1 MKRLKTLGLAAM
13 LVLSGCASFTKDEV
27 APVTMPS
34 MASYTNKPNVF
45 VAFDFYQGTPGTTG
59 AVEVPQARDA
69 LRPQLQKALTDSGL
83 FGRVTL
89 DEFKKQP
96 GDYSLHLKVYNHPP
110 SGGQLLMAFIS
121 GLTLTII
128 PSMAT
133 DQYSM
138 SLDAQD
144 SQGKVLRTVGNHDA
158 INTWIG
164 IWFVPMM
171 ANTPQKAV
179 TDTFTRQVN
188 SLLKQLVDSQSLKY
202 SMLKVTVPQA

>member
-45 VAFDFYQGTPGTTG
+45 VAFDFYQGTPGTAG

-69 LRPQLQKALTDSGL
+69 LKPQLQKALTDSGL

-110 SGGQLLMAFIS
+110 SGGQMVMAFVS

-202 SMLKVTVPQA
+202 SMLNVSVPQA

>member
-13 LVLSGCASFTKDEV
+13 LALSGCASFTKDEV

-34 MASYTNKPNVF
+34 MDSYTNKPNVF

-69 LRPQLQKALTDSGL
+69 LKPQLQKALTNSGL

-110 SGGQLLMAFIS
+110 SGGQMVMAFVS

-171 ANTPQKAV
+171 GNTPQKAV

-188 SLLKQLVDSQSLKY
+188 SLLKQLVESQSLKY

>member
-13 LVLSGCASFTKDEV
+13 LALSGCASFTKDEV

-34 MASYTNKPNVF
+34 MDSYTNKPNVF

-69 LRPQLQKALTDSGL
+69 LKPQLQKALTDSGL

-110 SGGQLLMAFIS
+110 SGGQMVMAFVS

-171 ANTPQKAV
+171 GNTPQKAV

-188 SLLKQLVDSQSLKY
+188 SLLKQLVESQSLKY